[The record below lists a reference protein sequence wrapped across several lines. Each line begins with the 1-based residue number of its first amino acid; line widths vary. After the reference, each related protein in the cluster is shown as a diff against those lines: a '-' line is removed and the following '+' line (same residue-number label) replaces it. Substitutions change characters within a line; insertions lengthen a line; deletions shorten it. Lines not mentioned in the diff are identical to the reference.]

1 MRTALLQI
9 TAGDRP
15 CANLPVAL
23 EMVRVAAAAGAGFV
37 LTPEVTNCVS
47 TSRSQQRAV
56 LQTEDQDQTLTALC
70 NLSQAL
76 GIWLLVGSLAL
87 KTRSA
92 DGRFVNRS
100 FLIAPDGSICARYD
114 KIHMFDVE
122 LSPEETYRESDGY
135 CPGDRAVIAQTPF
148 GKLGMTICYDV
159 RFPDL
164 YQALAQAGADIITVP
179 PAFSPV
185 TGVAH
190 WTALL
195 QARAIE
201 TGCYVLAPSQCGTHH
216 TQRGKARQTHGH
228 SLAVSPWGEILCDT
242 GLEPGIK
249 YIDLDLKQVSYAR
262 RRVTSLRHQ
271 REFEGP

>member
-1 MRTALLQI
+1 MQLRQ
-9 TAGDRP
+9 G
-15 CANLPVAL
+15 
-23 EMVRVAAAAGAGFV
+23 RVFV

-87 KTRSA
+87 KTWSA
-92 DGRFVNRS
+92 DGRFANRS

-114 KIHMFDVE
+114 KIQMFDVE
-122 LSPEETYRESDGY
+122 LSPEETYHESDGY

-179 PAFSPV
+179 SAFSTV
-185 TGVAH
+185 TGAAH
-190 WTALL
+190 WTA
-195 QARAIE
+195 
-201 TGCYVLAPSQCGTHH
+201 
-216 TQRGKARQTHGH
+216 
-228 SLAVSPWGEILCDT
+228 
-242 GLEPGIK
+242 
-249 YIDLDLKQVSYAR
+249 
-262 RRVTSLRHQ
+262 
-271 REFEGP
+271 